1 MTRFLRQILNR
12 WPQPETERNI
22 MTLTPLPELLVTQL
36 VRDALAEDW
45 GRSGD
50 VTSQAVIPSAAHA
63 RAVIRAREAGIVA
76 GLDFAEAAFAASHPE
91 LKLERHMQ
99 DGARLSPGDDIAT
112 IAGPAQALLA
122 GERVALNFLGHL
134 SGVATQTAKLVDLIA
149 HTDAQ
154 ICDTRKTTPG
164 LRAAEKFAV
173 RAGGGAN
180 HRFGLD
186 DAILIKDNHIAVAGG
201 VTQALRAAQ
210 QAAGPMLS
218 IEIEVD
224 TLAQL
229 DEALA
234 AGARI
239 VLLDN
244 MSPETLAEAVA
255 KCQGHAAT
263 EASGRVNADTVVAIA
278 ESGVD
283 YISVGGITHSAP
295 VLDFGLDI
303 DIS

>member
-1 MTRFLRQILNR
+1 MST
-12 WPQPETERNI
+12 PYAHD
-22 MTLTPLPELLVTQL
+22 LTPLPALMVKKLVK
-36 VRDALAEDW
+36 DALAEDW

-50 VTSQAVIPSAAHA
+50 VTSQAVIPANAQAHA
-63 RAVIRAREAGIVA
+63 IIRARESGVLAGMDLV
-76 GLDFAEAAFAASHPE
+76 EAAFMANKSGLHVT
-91 LKLERHMQ
+91 RHMQ
-99 DGARLSPGDDIAT
+99 DGTALSPGDDVAT
-112 IAGPAQALLA
+112 ITGPARALLA
-122 GERVALNFLGHL
+122 AERVALNYLGHL
-134 SGVATQTAKLVDLIA
+134 SGIASKAARLVDLVS
-149 HTDAQ
+149 HTKAK

-201 VTQALRAAQ
+201 ITQALTAAQ
-210 QAAGPMLS
+210 SAAGHMLA

-224 TLAQL
+224 TLEQL
-229 DEALA
+229 QEALA
-234 AGARI
+234 AGAQI

-244 MSPETLAEAVA
+244 MMPAQLAEAVA
-255 KCQGHAAT
+255 INQGQAVL
-263 EASGRVNADTVVAIA
+263 EASGRVNEDTVVGIA

-283 YISVGGITHSAP
+283 YISVGAITHSALT
-295 VLDFGLDI
+295 LDLGLDI